1 VELQVTGENFM
12 DDQMFRLRKIFVIGL
27 PSLLLVLSPALWSR
41 QVLAPNANRVRKVDQ
56 YVLDA
61 WRIEDGLPQNSIS
74 DFAQTPDGY
83 LWMATFDGLVRFDGV
98 RFTVFNTENTKEMKT
113 SRIEHLFVDHSGALW
128 IYPDRTGGESG
139 VLRYKDGR
147 FIAFIPEDGLP
158 RNHVVSLSEDQEG
171 GIWFKT
177 EGEGLTRFK
186 DGRFTTYEVKD
197 GLPADDVSEI
207 HADKQGSVWIGTS
220 KGLAEF
226 KGGQLSSY
234 TTKDGLPSDSIGPIC
249 SDIAG
254 NVWIGTNRG
263 LAQFKDHR
271 FTAYSTKDGLPDN
284 AIEHVYADTQGN
296 VWIGTKKGLTRFSGG
311 EFTTY
316 PLNEGVVSEIQ
327 EGQEGG
333 LWIRTGETRWKAG
346 KFAVAEAL
354 SGANGN
360 VLWLYKSGKLISY
373 TSKDGLSDRPIF
385 SFHADREGSLWIGRS
400 GAGLERLRPTVVA
413 TFGNEDGLGDERIRS
428 IFEAKDGSLWIG
440 TQGGGLSRLKDQ
452 KLVTYTIK
460 DGLPSNLVWA
470 LSEDREGNVWIGT
483 QKGLARLKNGKF
495 ITGPAVTALSNEA
508 VLCIHEDRKGDL
520 WIGTG
525 GGGLYRLTD
534 GKAVIYTTKDGLS
547 SDYVKSIHEDPE
559 GAIWLATDDGVTRWK
574 DGRFTAYTTKDGLS
588 DRFVRAI
595 YQDREGTLWF
605 GTYGNGLN
613 RFKDGKFTRYTTED
627 GLFDHTV
634 SQILEDDGDNF
645 WMTGNK
651 GIYRVKKKE
660 LEDFAAGKIS
670 SINSVAYGA
679 EEGMKNVECNGG
691 SQPAGW
697 KGKDGKL
704 WFPTMGGVA
713 MIDTKNLRI
722 DQVPPPVMIEQVR
735 INQKLMESTSE
746 ALAPPGRG
754 ELEFRYTA
762 LSFLDPRKMRFK
774 YRLEGFDKEWIDT
787 GTRRVA
793 RYTNIPPGRYRFRVK
808 AANND
813 GVWNEAGAVL
823 EVYLEPHFYQT
834 SWFYTLCI
842 GMVLGL
848 AIGSHRMRIRHLRAR
863 ERQLAQRVDERTKE
877 LQQEIAERKRAEGA
891 LRQAEEKY
899 RGIFEEAIVGIFQT
913 TPDGRYLSVNPA
925 MARLYGYDS
934 PEELMSARSDIGQQG
949 YVHPERRGEFKR
961 SMGERGI
968 VEAFEYE
975 VYRKDGTQIWFSENA
990 RVVHDASGD
999 ILYYVGTVEDIT
1011 ARKRA
1016 EEALREAEQKYRT
1029 LFENGLV
1036 GMFQTTLDGRYSMA
1050 NPTQACIFGYE
1061 SPGELIASVTDTARQ
1076 MYVDPGRRTELRRML
1091 DEQGASVKLESQ
1103 VYRKDGSVIWISE
1116 NARVRWDL
1124 DGRVLGYEGTT
1135 VDITARKRVEEE
1147 LQKAK
1152 EAAEAASR
1160 AKSAFLATM
1169 SHEIRTP
1176 MNGIIGMT
1184 EFVLDTELTREQ
1196 RESLELAKLS
1206 ADALLG
1212 VINDILD
1219 FSKIE
1224 AGKLDFEAIEFDLRE
1239 SLGEAMK
1246 SLALRA
1252 HEKGLELAYDV
1263 RSEVPDGVVGDPG
1276 RIRQVVLN
1284 LVGNA
1289 IKFTKR
1295 GEVELNVEVEAQ
1307 TEETLELH
1315 FSVHDTGIGIPV
1327 EKQQGIFE
1335 AFAQADS
1342 STTREF
1348 GGTGLGLTICTRLV
1362 EKMGGRIWV
1371 ESEPGRGSTFHFTA
1385 RLGKQKTPT
1394 RRIVPMH
1401 LANLRGLRVLVV
1413 DDNATNRR
1421 ILAGTLKKWEMAPTA
1436 VDGGQAALDTLEK
1449 AKAAGEA
1456 FPLILLD
1463 AQMPEMDG
1471 FALAERIKQ
1480 NPELAGATIMMLTSA
1495 GYAGDATRCREL
1507 GITVYLVK
1515 PVRQLELLEAIRL
1528 ALGAGAEK
1536 RTSSALITRHT
1547 LGETR
1552 RHLQILLAEDNAVN
1566 QALAVRLLQKRGHN
1580 VVVAANG
1587 REALA
1592 AVGNQRF
1599 DVVLMDV
1606 QMPEMDGFQATAAI
1620 REKEIQTGAHI
1631 PIIALTAH
1639 AMKGD
1644 QERCLAAGMDVY
1656 ISKPIQASELFAAIE
1671 NSVRSGTTNE
1681 TEDDEKDRAARPL
1694 TRSH

>member
-1 VELQVTGENFM
+1 M
-12 DDQMFRLRKIFVIGL
+12 DDRMLRLRKIFLLGL
-27 PSLLLVLSPALWSR
+27 PSLLLLLSPPLWSR
-41 QVLAPNANRVRKVDQ
+41 QVLAPNAKRARKVDQ

-128 IYPDRTGGESG
+128 ICPDRTGGESG

-147 FIAFIPEDGLP
+147 FTAFTPKDGLP
-158 RNHVVSLSEDQEG
+158 RSHVISLSEDLER

-177 EGEGLTRFK
+177 DGAGLTRFK
-186 DGRFTTYEVKD
+186 DGRFTTYAVKD
-197 GLPADDVSEI
+197 GLPADDINEI

-220 KGLAEF
+220 KGLAQF
-226 KGGQLSSY
+226 KGGRFSDY
-234 TTKDGLPSDSIGPIC
+234 TTRDGLPSDSIGTIC
-249 SDIAG
+249 SDTAG
-254 NVWIGTNRG
+254 NIWIGTNRG

-271 FTAYSTKDGLPDN
+271 FKTYSTRDGLPDN
-284 AIEHVYADTQGN
+284 AIEHVYADKRGN

-327 EGQEGG
+327 EDQEGG
-333 LWIRTGETRWKAG
+333 LWIRAGEARWQGERFAAGEAPLTG
-346 KFAVAEAL
+346 
-354 SGANGN
+354 SNGSI
-360 VLWLYKSGKLISY
+360 LWSYKNGKLTSF

-385 SFHADREGSLWIGRS
+385 SFHVDREGSLWIGRS
-400 GAGLERLRPTVVA
+400 GAGLERLKPAVVA
-413 TFGNEDGLGDERIRS
+413 TFGSEDGLHDERIRS
-428 IFEAKDGSLWIG
+428 VFEDKDGSLWIG
-440 TQGGGLSRLKDQ
+440 TQGGGLSRLRDQ

-470 LSEDREGNVWIGT
+470 LSEDREGNLWVGT
-483 QKGLARLKNGKF
+483 QKGLARLKNGRF
-495 ITGPAVTALSNEA
+495 ISDSAVTALSNEA
-508 VLCIHEDRKGDL
+508 VLCIHEDRKGNL

-525 GGGLYRLTD
+525 GGGLYRLT
-534 GKAVIYTTKDGLS
+534 GEKAVIYTTKDGLS
-547 SDYVKSIHEDPE
+547 SDYVKSIHEDPA

-574 DGRFTAYTTKDGLS
+574 DGRFTVYGTQAGLS
-588 DRFVRAI
+588 NRFVRAI

-634 SQILEDDGDNF
+634 SQILEDDGNNF

-660 LEDFAAGKIS
+660 LEDFAAGRIS

-713 MIDTKNLRI
+713 MVDTKNLKI
-722 DQVPPPVMIEQVR
+722 DQVPPPVMIEQVKV
-735 INQKLMESTSE
+735 NEKSFEPATE
-746 ALAPPGRG
+746 ARVPPGRG
-754 ELEFRYTA
+754 ALEFRYTG
-762 LSFLDPRKMRFK
+762 LSFLDPQKMKFK
-774 YRLEGFDKEWIDT
+774 YRLKGYDEGWIDA

-793 RYTNIPPGRYRFRVK
+793 RYTNMPPGRYRFQVK
-808 AANND
+808 AANSD
-813 GVWNEAGAVL
+813 GVWNETGDSFDL
-823 EVYLEPHFYQT
+823 YLEPHFYQT
-834 SWFYTLCI
+834 VWFYSVCALLF
-842 GMVLGL
+842 LG
-848 AIGSHRMRIRHLRAR
+848 AGAGIHRIRIRHLRVH
-863 ERQLAQRVDERTKE
+863 ERDLALRVDERTKE
-877 LQQEIAERKRAEGA
+877 LKQEIAERGRAEAA

-913 TPDGRYLSVNPA
+913 TPDGRYLSANPA
-925 MARLYGYDS
+925 LAQVCGYDS
-934 PEELMSARSDIGQQG
+934 PADLMSARIDIGQQE
-949 YVHPERRGEFKR
+949 YVHPARREEFKQ
-961 SMGERGI
+961 SMEQHGI
-968 VEAFEYE
+968 VEKFEYE
-975 VYRKDGTQIWFSENA
+975 VYRKDGSTIWISENA
-990 RVVHDASGD
+990 RAIRDPNGTP
-999 ILYYVGTVEDIT
+999 LYFIGTVEDIT

-1016 EEALREAEQKYRT
+1016 EEALREAEQNYRT

-1036 GMFQTTLDGRYSMA
+1036 GLFRTTLDGRYLMA
-1050 NPTQACIFGYE
+1050 NSTQARIFGYDSPEELME
-1061 SPGELIASVTDTARQ
+1061 SITDIARQ
-1076 MYVDPGRRTELRRML
+1076 TYVEPGRRAELARNIGER
-1091 DEQGASVKLESQ
+1091 GAAIEVESQ
-1103 VYRKDGSVIWISE
+1103 VYRKDGSKIWILE
-1116 NARVRWDL
+1116 NMKARKDS
-1124 DGRVLGYEGTT
+1124 DGRVLGYEGTA
-1135 VDITARKRVEEE
+1135 VDITERKRAQEE

-1152 EAAEAASR
+1152 EAAEVANQ
-1160 AKSAFLATM
+1160 AKSAFLANM

-1176 MNGIIGMT
+1176 MNGIMGMT
-1184 EFVLDTELTREQ
+1184 ELVLDTELTPEQ

-1206 ADALLG
+1206 ADSLMG

-1239 SLGEAMK
+1239 SLGEAIK

-1263 RSEVPDGVVGDPG
+1263 HAEVPDAVIGDPG
-1276 RIRQVVLN
+1276 RIRQVVIN

-1289 IKFTKR
+1289 IKFTKQ
-1295 GEVELNVEVEAQ
+1295 GEVELKVEVEEQA
-1307 TEETLELH
+1307 EETLQLH

-1335 AFAQADS
+1335 AFSQADS
-1342 STTREF
+1342 STTRQY
-1348 GGTGLGLTICTRLV
+1348 GGTGLGLTICSRLV

-1371 ESEPGRGSTFHFTA
+1371 ESEPGQGSTFHFTM
-1385 RLGKQKTPT
+1385 RLGKQKTPAS
-1394 RRIVPMH
+1394 RIVPMH
-1401 LANLRGLRVLVV
+1401 LEGLHGLRVLVV

-1421 ILAGTLKKWEMAPTA
+1421 ILAGTLKKWAMAPTA

-1449 AKAAGEA
+1449 AKAAGET

-1463 AQMPEMDG
+1463 SQMPEMDG

-1480 NPELAGATIMMLTSA
+1480 KPELAGATIMMLTSA
-1495 GYAGDATRCREL
+1495 GYAGDAARCREL
-1507 GITVYLVK
+1507 GIAVYLVK
-1515 PVRQLELLEAIRL
+1515 PVRQVELLEAIRL
-1528 ALGAGAEK
+1528 ALGAKFKHRPA
-1536 RTSSALITRHT
+1536 SALITRHT

-1566 QALAVRLLQKRGHN
+1566 QALAVRLLQKRGHH

-1592 AVGNQRF
+1592 AFDNQRF

-1620 REKEIQTGAHI
+1620 REKEIRTGTHI
-1631 PIIALTAH
+1631 SIVALTAH

-1644 QERCLAAGMDVY
+1644 QERCLAAGMDAY
-1656 ISKPIQASELFAAIE
+1656 ISKPIQASELYAAIE
-1671 NSVRSGTTNE
+1671 NGVRSGTSNE
-1681 TEDDEKDRAARPL
+1681 TEDHENDRAGRPL
-1694 TRSH
+1694 TRSQ

>member
-1 VELQVTGENFM
+1 M
-12 DDQMFRLRKIFVIGL
+12 DDRMLRLRKIFLIGL
-27 PSLLLVLSPALWSR
+27 PSLLLLLPPPLWSR
-41 QVLAPNANRVRKVDQ
+41 QVLAPNAKRVRKVDQ
-56 YVLDA
+56 YVLDV
-61 WRIEDGLPQNSIS
+61 WRIEDGLPQNSITA
-74 DFAQTPDGY
+74 FAQTPDGY

-113 SRIEHLFVDHSGALW
+113 SRIESLFVDHSGALW
-128 IYPDRTGGESG
+128 ICPDQTGGESG

-147 FIAFIPEDGLP
+147 FTAFTPKDGLP
-158 RNHVVSLSEDQEG
+158 RSHVLSLSEDLER

-177 EGEGLTRFK
+177 VGKGLTRFK

-197 GLPADDVSEI
+197 GLPADDIREI

-220 KGLAEF
+220 KGLAQF
-226 KGGQLSSY
+226 KGGRFSDY
-234 TTKDGLPSDSIGPIC
+234 TTRDGLPSDSIGPIC
-249 SDIAG
+249 SDTAG

-271 FTAYSTKDGLPDN
+271 FKTYSTKDGLPDN
-284 AIEHVYADTQGN
+284 AIEHVYADRQGN
-296 VWIGTKKGLTRFSGG
+296 VWIGTKKGLTRFSVGK
-311 EFTTY
+311 FKTY

-327 EGQEGG
+327 EDQEGS
-333 LWIRTGETRWKAG
+333 LWIRTGEARWQG
-346 KFAVAEAL
+346 GRFAAVEAPL
-354 SGANGN
+354 TGSSGRI
-360 VLWLYKSGKLISY
+360 LWLYKNGEPTSF

-385 SFHADREGSLWIGRS
+385 SFHVDREGSLWIGRS

-413 TFGNEDGLGDERIRS
+413 TFGNEDGLHDERIRS
-428 IFEAKDGSLWIG
+428 VFEAKDGSLWIG
-440 TQGGGLSRLKDQ
+440 TQGGGLSRLKDR

-470 LSEDREGNVWIGT
+470 LSEDREGNLWVGT
-483 QKGLARLKNGKF
+483 QKGLARLKNGRF
-495 ITGPAVTALSNEA
+495 IAGSAVTALSNEA

-525 GGGLYRLTD
+525 GGGLYRLTG
-534 GKAVIYTTKDGLS
+534 GKTVIYTSKDGLS
-547 SDYVKSIHEDPE
+547 SDYVKSIHEDPA

-574 DGRFTAYTTKDGLS
+574 DGRFTVYGTQAGLS
-588 DRFVRAI
+588 NRFVRAI

-660 LEDFAAGKIS
+660 LEDFAAGRIS

-713 MIDTKNLRI
+713 MIDTKNLKI
-722 DQVPPPVMIEQVR
+722 DQVPPPVMIEQVK
-735 INQKLMESTSE
+735 INEKPFEPATE
-746 ALAPPGRG
+746 ARVPPGRG
-754 ELEFRYTA
+754 ELEFRYTG
-762 LSFLDPRKMRFK
+762 LSFLDPQKMKFK
-774 YRLEGFDKEWIDT
+774 YRLKGYDEDWIAA

-793 RYTNIPPGRYRFRVK
+793 RYTNMPPGRYRFQVK
-808 AANND
+808 AANSD
-813 GVWNEAGAVL
+813 GVWNETGDSFDL
-823 EVYLEPHFYQT
+823 YLEPHFYQT
-834 SWFYTLCI
+834 VWFYTVCALLF
-842 GMVLGL
+842 LG
-848 AIGSHRMRIRHLRAR
+848 AVAGIHRIRIRHLRAH
-863 ERQLAQRVDERTKE
+863 ERKLALRVDERTKE
-877 LQQEIAERKRAEGA
+877 LTQEIAERGRAEAA

-913 TPDGRYLSVNPA
+913 TPDGRYLSANPA
-925 MARLYGYDS
+925 LAQMCGYDS
-934 PEELMSARSDIGQQG
+934 PADLMSARTDIGQEE
-949 YVHPERRGEFKR
+949 YVHPARRKEFKQ
-961 SMGERGI
+961 SMEQHGI
-968 VEAFEYE
+968 VEKFEYE
-975 VYRKDGTQIWFSENA
+975 VYRKDGSTIWLSENA
-990 RVVHDASGD
+990 RAICNPNGTP
-999 ILYYVGTVEDIT
+999 LYFIGTVEDIT

-1016 EEALREAEQKYRT
+1016 EE
-1029 LFENGLV
+1029 
-1036 GMFQTTLDGRYSMA
+1036 
-1050 NPTQACIFGYE
+1050 
-1061 SPGELIASVTDTARQ
+1061 
-1076 MYVDPGRRTELRRML
+1076 
-1091 DEQGASVKLESQ
+1091 
-1103 VYRKDGSVIWISE
+1103 
-1116 NARVRWDL
+1116 DL
-1124 DGRVLGYEGTT
+1124 QR
-1135 VDITARKRVEEE
+1135 
-1147 LQKAK
+1147 AK
-1152 EAAEAASR
+1152 EAAEAANQ
-1160 AKSAFLATM
+1160 AKSAFLANM

-1184 EFVLDTELTREQ
+1184 ELVLDTELTPEQ

-1206 ADALLG
+1206 ADSLMG

-1239 SLGEAMK
+1239 SLGEAIK

-1263 RSEVPDGVVGDPG
+1263 HSEVPDAVIGDPG
-1276 RIRQVVLN
+1276 RIRQVVIN

-1289 IKFTKR
+1289 IKFTKQ
-1295 GEVELNVEVEAQ
+1295 GEVELNVKVEEQA
-1307 TEETLELH
+1307 EETLRLH

-1335 AFAQADS
+1335 AFSQADS
-1342 STTREF
+1342 STTRQF
-1348 GGTGLGLTICTRLV
+1348 GGTGLGLTICSRLI

-1371 ESEPGRGSTFHFTA
+1371 ESEPGQGSTFHFTV
-1385 RLGKQKTPT
+1385 RLERQKTPI
-1394 RRIVPMH
+1394 RKIVPMH
-1401 LANLRGLRVLVV
+1401 LEGLHGLRVLVV
-1413 DDNATNRR
+1413 DDNGTNRR
-1421 ILAGTLKKWEMAPTA
+1421 ILAGTLKKWAMAPTA

-1449 AKAAGEA
+1449 AKAAGET

-1480 NPELAGATIMMLTSA
+1480 KPELAGATIMMLTSA
-1495 GYAGDATRCREL
+1495 GYAGDAARCREM
-1507 GITVYLVK
+1507 GIAVYLVK
-1515 PVRQLELLEAIRL
+1515 PVRQVELLEAIRL
-1528 ALGAGAEK
+1528 ALGAKFKHRPA
-1536 RTSSALITRHT
+1536 SALITRHT

-1566 QALAVRLLQKRGHN
+1566 QALAVRLLQKRGHH

-1587 REALA
+1587 RQALA
-1592 AVGNQRF
+1592 ALDNQQF

-1620 REKEIQTGAHI
+1620 REKEIHAGAHI
-1631 PIIALTAH
+1631 FIIALTAH

-1644 QERCLAAGMDVY
+1644 QERCLAAGMDAY
-1656 ISKPIQASELFAAIE
+1656 IAKPIQASELFAAIE
-1671 NSVRSGTTNE
+1671 NGVRSGTTNE
-1681 TEDDEKDRAARPL
+1681 TEDHENDRATQPL